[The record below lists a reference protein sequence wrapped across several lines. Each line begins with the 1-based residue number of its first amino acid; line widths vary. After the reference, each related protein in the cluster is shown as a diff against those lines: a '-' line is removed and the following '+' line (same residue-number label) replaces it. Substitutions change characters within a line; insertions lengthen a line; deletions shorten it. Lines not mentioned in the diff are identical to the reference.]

1 MKLTENFPKI
11 LFRAI
16 CVWLVIIGAEILHG
30 ILRTLFLEPLTGDF
44 RARQIAVF
52 TGAIIILTIAYLFVE
67 RLHTSNYLQ
76 LFAVGILWF
85 VLTISFEIF
94 LGRFVLNM
102 SWERIASDYN
112 LLQGGLLLIG
122 LLILI
127 LSPLIAAEARRFFAK
142 DV

>member
-1 MKLTENFPKI
+1 M
-11 LFRAI
+11 
-16 CVWLVIIGAEILHG
+16 HG